1 MIAKRRCR
9 NLSYIVHVKPV
20 GLFRKWNFS
29 CNCWMCSEGDEL
41 QRLKLKKRCSWMIE
55 DAAD

>member
-9 NLSYIVHVKPV
+9 NLGYIVQIKPI
-20 GLFRKWNFS
+20 GRLRKWNFS

-41 QRLKLKKRCSWMIE
+41 QRLKLKKRCPWVI